1 MYGCFTVL
9 IVDDQQLFSDA
20 LSWRLEKE
28 PDIKVIG
35 TARTVEAALS
45 CIHARRPDLV
55 IVDGHLRTEGG
66 IDAAR
71 ALCELAQD
79 ARILVLG
86 SNDDLGTV
94 VQGLRAG
101 AFGVLSRDTPTE
113 KLLDVLRRLRE
124 GECYLPPR
132 FVPTLLEQLRTALS
146 EGEQSNLLDRL
157 TERERDVLSLMVCG
171 LDRPAI
177 AGRLYLSL
185 NTVRTHVRNI
195 LAKLEVHSGLEAVSI
210 ALSHGMRPHP
220 GGESNGRA
228 RMAGTRG
235 DASRP

>member
-1 MYGCFTVL
+1 
-9 IVDDQQLFSDA
+9 
-20 LSWRLEKE
+20 
-28 PDIKVIG
+28 
-35 TARTVEAALS
+35 
-45 CIHARRPDLV
+45 
-55 IVDGHLRTEGG
+55 VDGHLRTEGG

-195 LAKLEVHSGLEAVSI
+195 LAKLEASTRTQAVAIGIRHGLIE
-210 ALSHGMRPHP
+210 
-220 GGESNGRA
+220 
-228 RMAGTRG
+228 
-235 DASRP
+235 